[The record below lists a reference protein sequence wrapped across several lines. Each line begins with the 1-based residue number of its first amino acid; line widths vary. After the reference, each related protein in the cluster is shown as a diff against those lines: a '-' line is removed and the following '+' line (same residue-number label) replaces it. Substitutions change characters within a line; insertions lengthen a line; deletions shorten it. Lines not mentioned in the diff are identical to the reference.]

1 MFVLVRAV
9 VYATL
14 FIGFLLV
21 YLPARFLAWSGIVR
35 LEVIGGQQIAGMII
49 VTIGGA
55 IALWCVFAFVL
66 SVKARPRSRR
76 FGIHQDNR

>member
-35 LEVIGGQQIAGMII
+35 PEVIGGRQIAGMISWQSAERSRF
-49 VTIGGA
+49 G
-55 IALWCVFAFVL
+55 VFSLSCL
-66 SVKARPRSRR
+66 SVKARLRSRR